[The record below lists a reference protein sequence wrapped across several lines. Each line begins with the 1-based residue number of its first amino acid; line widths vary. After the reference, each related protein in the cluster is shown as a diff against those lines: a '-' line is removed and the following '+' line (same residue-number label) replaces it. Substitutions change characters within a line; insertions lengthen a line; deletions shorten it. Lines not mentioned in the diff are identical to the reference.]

1 MDFGALPPEINS
13 ARMYTGPGPSTLLA
27 ASGAWEALAAELDAA
42 ATGYQ
47 SVITNL
53 IDGSWLGPSSMS
65 MASAVAPYLLWMRQT
80 AAQCENAARQA
91 TLAVAAYGEAFA
103 LTVPPPTV
111 AADRIQL
118 ATLVSTN
125 LLGQNTPAIM
135 ATEAAYSEM
144 WVQDATAMYGYAA
157 NSAAASTLAPFTPA
171 PHTTNPATTAGQA
184 IELAQAPLGELAS
197 LTSEGVSHTA
207 GAGMRA
213 LSGLAAGTAKEASG
227 DTAGLTSD
235 VADLGSDAAGLGA
248 EGGGIGMDLYGMSL
262 DLQGADSMLG
272 IGGAGVDGLGNLGG
286 LTAVPAL
293 GTRVT
298 AMMGRAAPLGAL
310 SAPPSWVHAVSSGVP
325 LSAGNAAPPARWG
338 ATRSPSSP
346 DIAVSNL
353 PMGAMVERESATSA
367 RRMGHRPRVVP
378 RSPVAG

>member
-1 MDFGALPPEINS
+1 
-13 ARMYTGPGPSTLLA
+13 
-27 ASGAWEALAAELDAA
+27 
-42 ATGYQ
+42 
-47 SVITNL
+47 
-53 IDGSWLGPSSMS
+53 
-65 MASAVAPYLLWMRQT
+65 
-80 AAQCENAARQA
+80 
-91 TLAVAAYGEAFA
+91 
-103 LTVPPPTV
+103 
-111 AADRIQL
+111 
-118 ATLVSTN
+118 
-125 LLGQNTPAIM
+125 
-135 ATEAAYSEM
+135 
-144 WVQDATAMYGYAA
+144 MYGYAA

-310 SAPPSWVHAVSSGVP
+310 SARPVGSMPCLRACRCPPVTQPH
-325 LSAGNAAPPARWG
+325 R
-338 ATRSPSSP
+338 P
-346 DIAVSNL
+346 D
-353 PMGAMVERESATSA
+353 GA
-367 RRMGHRPRVVP
+367 RRGRRRCRISPCPTCRWVPWSNGSRPPRRVGWATDLGWFPAHRWPGDARAP
-378 RSPVAG
+378 